1 MVCSRGWCIERILA
15 DPGKGP
21 TEHPWDL
28 GPYDFQATF
37 ASNLVDAQGDVLTR
51 FEWVSPKFPLKV
63 TGASR

>member
-1 MVCSRGWCIERILA
+1 MA